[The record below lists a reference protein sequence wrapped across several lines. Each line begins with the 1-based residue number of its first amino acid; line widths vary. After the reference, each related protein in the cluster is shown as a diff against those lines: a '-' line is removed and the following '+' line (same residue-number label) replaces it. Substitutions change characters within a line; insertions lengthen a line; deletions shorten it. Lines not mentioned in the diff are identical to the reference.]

1 MLDIL
6 RVFVIILSLILPN
19 VDLFS
24 KLNFWIFLL
33 LLLGTISVN
42 SSILSKVLF
51 LFSALYTI
59 SFLKH
64 NFIRYLLVIFLTAV
78 IYNKKLS
85 NKWIIYFLYLF
96 SVALFN
102 HSLTPLF
109 FIVFTVINFP
119 EIKLLLK
126 DKKAAKSL
134 GVVLVAMVIFI
145 LIPFPDIRFDIVKV
159 IQSKETRNNEVIVE
173 NKSLYV
179 PSNRVSET
187 SFGKIEGLKDSNS
200 ENKVF
205 EKLNEVSKMNRER
218 LMELLKTTVMISIS
232 ILLVYIVTIIL
243 RAPKE
248 MRGTVLTNFGV
259 TTVVLLFFLFVLA
272 PTLFDTISKIKNNA
286 NAQQIIA
293 NKELTFSLNFSNSAT
308 TTSNSTGSS
317 SALRSYGDF
326 TDFVLFIFQIL
337 ANISGIVAIIFLGKM
352 YYDFL
357 TRRQKEEQEKNQY
370 ESVVESP
377 IYQTSYSHD
386 EILKLSG
393 SDFIYHAYHYIRQH
407 LFNDFDY
414 MTPYELLEEFEIP
427 ELVNLSQNYVQVVYA
442 FKNTPK
448 NEEVE
453 RLKTLFLQLIEK
465 KHMIYEFKR
474 V

>member
-6 RVFVIILSLILPN
+6 RVFVIIFSLIPPN

-24 KLNFWIFLL
+24 KLNFWIFSL
-33 LLLGTISVN
+33 LLLGAIFVN

-64 NFIRYLLVIFLTAV
+64 NFIPYLLVIFLAAF
-78 IYNKKLS
+78 IHNKKLS

-102 HSLTPLF
+102 HTLSPLF
-109 FIVFTVINFP
+109 FIVFTLINFP
-119 EIKLLLK
+119 EVKLVLK
-126 DKKAAKSL
+126 DKKSAKSL

-145 LIPFPDIRFDIVKV
+145 LMPFPDIRFDIIKV
-159 IQSKETRNNEVIVE
+159 IQSKETGKNVGIVE

-179 PSNRVSET
+179 PSDRTPET
-187 SFGKIEGLKDSNS
+187 SARKIEGLKNSNS
-200 ENKVF
+200 ENKAF
-205 EKLNEVSKMNRER
+205 EKLSEVSKMNRER

-243 RAPKE
+243 KAPKE
-248 MRGTVLTNFGV
+248 MRGTLLTNFGI
-259 TTVVLLFFLFVLA
+259 TIVVLLFFLFVLA
-272 PTLFDTISKIKNNA
+272 PTLFDMISKIKNST
-286 NAQQIIA
+286 NAQQITGE
-293 NKELTFSLNFSNSAT
+293 KVLTFNSDSSSNDT
-308 TTSNSTGSS
+308 KTSSSSGSI

-357 TRRQKEEQEKNQY
+357 TRRQQEEQEKSQL
-370 ESVVESP
+370 EPAESP
-377 IYQTSYSHD
+377 VYQTSYSYD

-427 ELVNLSQNYVQVVYA
+427 ELVDLSQSYVQVVYA

-448 NEEVE
+448 DEEVE
-453 RLKTLFLQLIEK
+453 RLKALFLQLIEK
-465 KHMIYEFKR
+465 KHMIYEFKM

>member
-33 LLLGTISVN
+33 LLLGAISVN
-42 SSILSKVLF
+42 SSIISKVLF

-64 NFIRYLLVIFLTAV
+64 NFIPYLLVIFLTAV

-134 GVVLVAMVIFI
+134 GVVLVATLIFV

-159 IQSKETRNNEVIVE
+159 IQSKETGNNEMIIE

-179 PSNRVSET
+179 PSNRIPET
-187 SFGKIEGLKDSNS
+187 SAGKIEGLKDSNN
-200 ENKVF
+200 ENKAF
-205 EKLNEVSKMNRER
+205 EKLNEVSKMNRKR

-232 ILLVYIVTIIL
+232 VLLVYIVTIIL

-248 MRGTVLTNFGV
+248 MRGTLLTNFGI
-259 TTVVLLFFLFVLA
+259 TIVVLLFFLFVLA

-357 TRRQKEEQEKNQY
+357 TRRQQEEQEKNQY